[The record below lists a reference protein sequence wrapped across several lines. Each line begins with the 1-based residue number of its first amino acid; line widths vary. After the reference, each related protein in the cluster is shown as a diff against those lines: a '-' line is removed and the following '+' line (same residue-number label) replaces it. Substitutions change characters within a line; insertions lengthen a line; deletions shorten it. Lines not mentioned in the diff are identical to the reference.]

1 MVRGGMLHRAW
12 TDSMMNRTEACEC
25 VYLLLI
31 KVHEAPSPSPE
42 KNKETGRIICTGGHK
57 LTSLTHESPEN
68 SPLHSA
74 VCFDCHC
81 SLIR

>member
-12 TDSMMNRTEACEC
+12 MDNMLNRTEACEY

-42 KNKETGRIICTGGHK
+42 KIRK
-57 LTSLTHESPEN
+57 LDGL
-68 SPLHSA
+68 SA
-74 VCFDCHC
+74 QVATN
-81 SLIR
+81 